1 MKQEHI
7 AVIGGGNWG
16 TAVAKHLA
24 ENFTARRF
32 QNIHNTVNLW
42 VYDEFLS
49 NGELLSDTINT
60 IHENSKYLPY
70 IPLPKNLVA
79 KPNLEKVVQQATVL
93 VIVVPDQFLE
103 HVMHQI
109 KSSMPKKK
117 LHQCK
122 IISLTKGIIAKDD
135 SYYTATDLIA
145 KTLNYPKRRIAC
157 LSGGN
162 IATEVAQGNF
172 VEAMI
177 GCKNRKIGKFF
188 RRLFL
193 SPTFQIF
200 RSRSTRS
207 IELLG
212 ALKNVVALS
221 YGFCEGLRLA
231 ASTKYAILRKSM
243 QELMYIGQTIEP
255 RFNTKLIFSPAG
267 ISDILVTAETGRNS
281 RFAKKYIQLNRVEKK
296 QSKEYIEQKYF
307 DGQKIQGIHTLN
319 ELHRIITSP
328 KAKMDYTIF
337 KNLYDIL
344 YGKALPQSFSERLY
358 TKGVPKT
365 KPKVFK

>member
-1 MKQEHI
+1 MKQERI
-7 AVIGGGNWG
+7 AVIGGGSWG
-16 TAVAKHLA
+16 TAVGKHLA
-24 ENFTARRF
+24 ENIIARKFPDIDR
-32 QNIHNTVNLW
+32 TVKLW
-42 VYDEFLS
+42 VYDEILS
-49 NGELLSDTINT
+49 NGELLTDTINAV
-60 IHENSKYLPY
+60 HENAKYLPY

-79 KPNLEKVVQQATVL
+79 TPSLEKVIQQSSVL
-93 VIVVPDQFLE
+93 VVVVPDQFLE
-103 HVMHQI
+103 RTLNQI
-109 KSSMPKKK
+109 RANIPKGK
-117 LHQCK
+117 QRQYK
-122 IISLTKGIIAKDD
+122 IISLTKGIIAKED

-145 KTLNYPKRRIAC
+145 KALNYPKRRIAC

-177 GCKNRKIGKFF
+177 GCKNRRRGNFF
-188 RRLFL
+188 KRLFA
-193 SPTFQIF
+193 SPSFQIF
-200 RSRSTRS
+200 QSRSTRT

-231 ASTKYAILRKSM
+231 ASTKYAILRKSL
-243 QELMYIGQTIEP
+243 QELMYVGRTIEP

-267 ISDILVTAETGRNS
+267 VSDILVTAETGRNS
-281 RFAKKYIQLNRVEKK
+281 RFAKKYIQLNRIEKK

-307 DGQKIQGIHTLN
+307 NGQKIQGTHTLGQ
-319 ELHRIITSP
+319 LHRIITSP
-328 KAKMDYTIF
+328 KAKMEYTVF

-358 TKGVPKT
+358 KKGVPKG